1 MTLLLSIFLNKKNG
15 KVQSKIVHHV
25 VNGNGSTF
33 FNWSWLFA
41 KKKIKCVAL
50 STPWRAFHSATGLY
64 LPSNSFR
71 NSATSYQDIIAR
83 AFFFFWGGGG
93 GFAYAWISTKRNIFV
108 LISNITIIS
117 VVAPHVAQISHQ
129 KIPTISLCVSFLF
142 SRWLKGRILW
152 FHQFLSLCRKEEK
165 LSSLNAV
172 HFQMVRK
179 CGNFLLY
186 LPLSE

>member
-1 MTLLLSIFLNKKNG
+1 MTEKNTQNTINTIVCLNTIWESQSVMTLLLSIFLNKKNG

-33 FNWSWLFA
+33 FN
-41 KKKIKCVAL
+41 AL

-93 GFAYAWISTKRNIFV
+93 GVCLCLHLYQTKNFR
-108 LISNITIIS
+108 
-117 VVAPHVAQISHQ
+117 PHLQHHDN
-129 KIPTISLCVSFLF
+129 F
-142 SRWLKGRILW
+142 
-152 FHQFLSLCRKEEK
+152 CRSPPRRSDKPPK
-165 LSSLNAV
+165 DPD
-172 HFQMVRK
+172 H
-179 CGNFLLY
+179 
-186 LPLSE
+186 LPLRLVSL

>member
-1 MTLLLSIFLNKKNG
+1 MTKKNTQNTINTIVCLNTIWESQSVMTLLLSIFLNKKNG

-83 AFFFFWGGGG
+83 AFFFFFFFFFGGGGGFFFFFFFLFFFFFFFFFWGGG
-93 GFAYAWISTKRNIFV
+93 GFAYACIST
-108 LISNITIIS
+108 
-117 VVAPHVAQISHQ
+117 
-129 KIPTISLCVSFLF
+129 
-142 SRWLKGRILW
+142 
-152 FHQFLSLCRKEEK
+152 
-165 LSSLNAV
+165 
-172 HFQMVRK
+172 
-179 CGNFLLY
+179 
-186 LPLSE
+186 

>member
-1 MTLLLSIFLNKKNG
+1 MTEKNTQNTINTIVCLNTIWESQSVMTLLLSIFLNKKNG

-83 AFFFFWGGGG
+83 AFFFFFFSGGGVCLCLH
-93 GFAYAWISTKRNIFV
+93 FYLTNYFR
-108 LISNITIIS
+108 
-117 VVAPHVAQISHQ
+117 PHLQHHDN
-129 KIPTISLCVSFLF
+129 F
-142 SRWLKGRILW
+142 
-152 FHQFLSLCRKEEK
+152 CRSPPRRSDKPPK
-165 LSSLNAV
+165 DPD
-172 HFQMVRK
+172 H
-179 CGNFLLY
+179 
-186 LPLSE
+186 LPLRLVSL